1 MLLCFSGNIQGRRP
15 YESGASCSACPS
27 DLPECRENLCSPG
40 QVPPVSSET
49 PPTATTGA
57 PPPPPPSEGQLSE
70 MNREEILRAHNHVR
84 SLVSPSATDM
94 RRLVSSIHAL
104 CTVATSNNNNN

>member
-1 MLLCFSGNIQGRRP
+1 MYFSGNIQGRRP
-15 YESGASCSACPS
+15 YESGASCSDCPFN
-27 DLPECRENLCSPG
+27 LPECRENLCSPG
-40 QVPPVSSET
+40 QVSSET

-57 PPPPPPSEGQLSE
+57 PPTPPPSGGQLSE

-94 RRLVSSIHAL
+94 RRLVSSIL
-104 CTVATSNNNNN
+104 CRA